1 MLTNARAIR
10 GFSRLLNGTA
20 LSVAAG
26 AVVLAVAS
34 PAYAVGLNET
44 PTGGVVA
51 AGAATIDVPVAGT
64 LNVTQS
70 TDRAVIHWDTMNLG
84 HDATWNVAQP
94 GLDP

>member
-1 MLTNARAIR
+1 MQKPKEQYYVDQRPGYSSI
-10 GFSRLLNGTA
+10 SRLLNGTA

-34 PAYAVGLNET
+34 PAYAVGLNRET

-70 TDRAVIHWDTMNLG
+70 TDRAVIHWDAIQFG
-84 HDATWNVAQP
+84 S
-94 GLDP
+94 